1 MPVEVNIILDLHESR
16 QLEDRIFVLQNTKI
30 RFIARVWNRF
40 LEKNRVYQDLSFTL
54 YFDNRPPDGFK
65 KRNTVILENNFPGRL
80 GNGRNHNFEGYKDIV
95 IAEGIAGERGEFKY
109 GIKADNGKEELF
121 DEDPYLIIR

>member
-1 MPVEVNIILDLHESR
+1 VEVNIILDLNEGR
-16 QLEDRIFVLQNTKI
+16 KLEDRIFVSQNTKI

-40 LEKNRVYQDLSFTL
+40 LEKNRVFQDLSFTL
-54 YFDNRPPDGFK
+54 YFDNRPPDGFQ
-65 KRNTVILENNFPGRL
+65 KRSTAILQNNFFDRH
-80 GNGRNHNFEGYKDIV
+80 GNGRNRNVEGYSDIV
-95 IAEGIAGERGEFKY
+95 IAEGIAAERGEFKY